1 MLIQNSFYNS
11 VIQSLFNSIISTV
24 GKKFAL
30 NIFYNLA
37 IILSIFGL
45 VWCYNNHKYLPAGFL
60 VGTTACLFY
69 FKYQLTKDIR
79 KSFKEKDQK

>member
-1 MLIQNSFYNS
+1 M
-11 VIQSLFNSIISTV
+11 

-45 VWCYNNHKYLPAGFL
+45 VWCYNNHKYLPAAFL
-60 VGTTACLFY
+60 VGVVCCLFY
-69 FKYQLTKDIR
+69 FKYQLTKALR

>member
-1 MLIQNSFYNS
+1 
-11 VIQSLFNSIISTV
+11 V

-45 VWCYNNHKYLPAGFL
+45 VWCYNNAKYLPAGFL

-79 KSFKEKDQK
+79 KGFKEKDQK